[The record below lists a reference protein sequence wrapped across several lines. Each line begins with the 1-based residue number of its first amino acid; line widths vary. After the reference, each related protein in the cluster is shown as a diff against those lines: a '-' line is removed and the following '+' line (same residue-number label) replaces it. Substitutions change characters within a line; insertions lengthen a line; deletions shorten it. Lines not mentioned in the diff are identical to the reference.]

1 MHQIPVKLA
10 YFSKFPWLALTHDP
24 NLHEIRQALMT
35 YNFKL
40 LIAVALGSSLW
51 IANPVAIQEARAQ
64 DVAAPSTIEREFW
77 TSTQQIGTPAAYQ
90 AYLGRFPNGYFAP
103 LASAA
108 LLKGAATALT
118 PANQQSPP
126 DTSFFDAAKIA
137 GPTGSSAIT
146 QQTGDVF
153 YGPGP
158 ITVGWLGAKK
168 QILVPAGPWVLLG
181 ATDTLSG
188 HTSPIPL
195 TSLVLAKLDA
205 TAFQSFLLVRFN
217 SKTGNPRSNWSDAKA
232 CEESRPSAP
241 FAWVENGSSVT
252 QCVTSYLLSKA
263 NASKMFSAPAWKAP
277 LQALTLGGGT
287 IPNDPYLVTDLFYTG
302 DLSHYMKISRID
314 FGVVADGATTASNT
328 KPLTTMMDV
337 SIAGRRKWAEV
348 YSALAAQG
356 YLKKLSDNELEAGRK
371 STKNMASLPQ

>member
-1 MHQIPVKLA
+1 
-10 YFSKFPWLALTHDP
+10 
-24 NLHEIRQALMT
+24 MT
-35 YNFKL
+35 YHFKL
-40 LIAVALGSSLW
+40 LTAVALGAWLW
-51 IANPVAIQEARAQ
+51 LANPVVTKEARAQ

-77 TSTQQIGTPAAYQ
+77 TSTQQIGTQAAYQ
-90 AYLGRFPNGYFAP
+90 AYLSRFPNGFFSP

-108 LLKGAATALT
+108 ILKGTT
-118 PANQQSPP
+118 TVSPPANHRSSSRELTQSPQ
-126 DTSFFDAAKIA
+126 DISFFDAAKIA

-168 QILVPAGPWVLLG
+168 QILIPAGPWVLLG

-188 HTSPIPL
+188 HASPIPL

-205 TAFQSFLLVRFN
+205 TAFRSFLFVRFN
-217 SKTGNPRSNWSDAKA
+217 SKTGNPRSNWSDAKT

-241 FAWVENGSSVT
+241 FAWVDNGSSVT

-263 NASKMFSAPAWKAP
+263 SASKMFSAPTWKAP

-287 IPNDPYLVTDLFYTG
+287 IPNEPYLVTDLFYTG
-302 DLSHYMKISRID
+302 DSSHYMKISRID
-314 FGVVADGATTASNT
+314 FGVVADSATATGGAKSQTA
-328 KPLTTMMDV
+328 MMDV

-348 YSALAAQG
+348 YSALAAPG
-356 YLKKLSDNELEAGRK
+356 YLKKLSDNELDAGTK
-371 STKNMASLPQ
+371 PTKNLASLPQ